1 MATELER
8 RKKALKVQYDFVTKM
23 IKSNQFTPKEA
34 KLFLFGWINGLDPK
48 KVDIVWKIA
57 FMRGGTAQQH
67 LDSVKEFIDGK

>member
-1 MATELER
+1 
-8 RKKALKVQYDFVTKM
+8 M

>member
-23 IKSNQFTPKEA
+23 IKSNQFTPKE
-34 KLFLFGWINGLDPK
+34 GLDPK